1 MKLDFCVICG
11 SKTDLQH
18 HHIIPK
24 SKGGDDHPHNF
35 LTLCWKHHNWI
46 HDIRKTRSKED
57 FVACIKVVQKNGAG
71 GRLRLPKEKELEVC
85 KLWNDGK
92 SYRQIQ
98 KETGVAFST
107 IQRISKD
114 YNLPE
119 KPSPPKTYKKT
130 KKGQYK
136 LF

>member
-11 SKTDLQH
+11 TNKDLQH

-24 SKGGDDHPHNF
+24 SQGGDNHPHNL
-35 LTLCWKHHNWI
+35 LTLCWEHHNFI
-46 HDIRKTRSKED
+46 HNIKKTRSKED
-57 FVACIKVVQKNGAG
+57 FVACIKAGQKNGVG
-71 GRLRLPKEKELEVC
+71 GRPKLPKEKQLEVC
-85 KLWNDGK
+85 RLWNEGR
-92 SYRQIQ
+92 SYRQIRE
-98 KETGVAFST
+98 ETGVSVST

-114 YNLPE
+114 YNLPK

-130 KKGQYK
+130 KMGQYK